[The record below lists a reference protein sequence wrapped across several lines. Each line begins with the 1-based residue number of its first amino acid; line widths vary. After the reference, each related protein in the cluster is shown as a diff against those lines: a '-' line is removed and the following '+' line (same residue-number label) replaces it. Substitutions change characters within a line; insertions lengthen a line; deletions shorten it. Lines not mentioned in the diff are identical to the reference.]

1 MTNSQ
6 KCAAQLI
13 RYTHLI
19 GGFTVQKYCNIV
31 KSKLNTLIRSME
43 KNASAFVVNPKRDF
57 VRKSEL
63 SFSKTMRFILGMG
76 SQTLGKELMD
86 FYDFDPKMVSVS
98 AIVQRRSKILPA
110 AFQYLFHKFNEIF
123 SQTSFFHGYRLYAVD
138 GSDIHIPTIPDDHST
153 NFSSNADS
161 KSFNLMHLNALYDLM
176 NRRYIEAV
184 LQDRRSENEH
194 SALISMI
201 ENIGHDSIVVADRGY
216 ESYNTI
222 AHLEN
227 NGLKYVIRI
236 KTSGGI
242 AQKFNIPHNEET
254 DFTADIIITRRQTNE
269 VKANPE
275 LYRHIPAFSNF
286 DFLPKGSKD
295 TYPLKFRIIRLRI
308 SEDNY
313 ETIVTNLCDDEFS
326 ADDIK
331 MIYKMRWGI
340 ETSFRELKY
349 HVGLI
354 AFHSKKKD
362 CVIQEIYAS
371 LIMYNFSMLITENI
385 LIYDDRHNNYH
396 YKINYAIAI
405 HACIRFF
412 RSTHAYPSLLE
423 ELIARNKCPVR
434 PDRFADRKTRYHSA
448 IPFNYRLS

>member
-1 MTNSQ
+1 MQN
-6 KCAAQLI
+6 
-13 RYTHLI
+13 
-19 GGFTVQKYCNIV
+19 YCNIV
-31 KSKLNTLIRSME
+31 KNKLNMLIRNME
-43 KNASAFVVNPKRDF
+43 KNNSDFVVDPKRDF

-63 SFSKTMRFILGMG
+63 SFSQTMKFILGMG
-76 SQTLGKELMD
+76 SRSLGSELME
-86 FYDFDPKMVSVS
+86 FYGLDQKSVSVS
-98 AIVQRRSKILPA
+98 AVVQRRAKILPA
-110 AFQYLFHKFNEIF
+110 AFQHLFHKFNEAF
-123 SQTSFFHGYRLYAVD
+123 SQTHFFHGYRLYAVD

-153 NFSSNADS
+153 HYNANVNS
-161 KSFNLMHLNALYDLM
+161 KGYNLMHLNAMYDLL
-176 NRRYIEAV
+176 NRRYTDAV
-184 LQDRRSENEH
+184 LQDSRCENEH
-194 SALISMI
+194 TALISMAKNVKC
-201 ENIGHDSIVVADRGY
+201 ESIIVADRGY

-227 NGLKYVIRI
+227 YGLKYVIRI
-236 KTSGGI
+236 KTTAGI
-242 AQKFNIPHNEET
+242 AQKFNIPADKET
-254 DFTADIIITRRQTNE
+254 DFTADILLTRRQTNE
-269 VKANPE
+269 VKSNPDK
-275 LYRHIPAFSNF
+275 YRFLNSQVVF
-286 DFLPKGSKD
+286 DFLPNGSKD
-295 TYPLKFRIIRLRI
+295 TYPLKFRIIRIKI
-308 SEDNY
+308 SENNY
-313 ETIVTNLCDDEFS
+313 ETLVTNLRDDEFS

-331 MIYKMRWGI
+331 NIYKIRWGI

>member
-1 MTNSQ
+1 MQN
-6 KCAAQLI
+6 
-13 RYTHLI
+13 
-19 GGFTVQKYCNIV
+19 YCNIV
-31 KSKLNTLIRSME
+31 KNKLNMLIRSME
-43 KNASAFVVNPKRDF
+43 KNVSDFVVDPKRDF

-98 AIVQRRSKILPA
+98 AVVQRRSKILPT
-110 AFQYLFHKFNEIF
+110 AFQYLFHKFNETF

-138 GSDIHIPTIPDDHST
+138 GSDIHIPTAPDDKDT
-153 NFSSNADS
+153 FYRANIDV
-161 KSFNLMHLNALYDLM
+161 KGYNLMHLNALYDIM
-176 NRRYIEAV
+176 NQRYMNAV
-184 LQDRRSENEH
+184 LQDSRNENEH
-194 SALISMI
+194 SALISMLG
-201 ENIGHDSIVVADRGY
+201 NIGHDSIIVADRGY

-227 NGLKYVIRI
+227 NKLKYVIRI

-242 AQKFNIPHNEET
+242 AQKFNIPHDKET
-254 DFTADIIITRRQTNE
+254 DFSANILLTRRHTNE
-269 VKANPE
+269 VKANPK
-275 LYRHIPAFSNF
+275 LYRYLPASSTF
-286 DFLPKGSKD
+286 DFIPKGSKD
-295 TYPLKFRIIRLRI
+295 TYPLKFRIIRLKI
-308 SEDNY
+308 SENNY
-313 ETIVTNLCDDEFS
+313 ETIVTNLYDDEFS
-326 ADDIK
+326 AEDIK

-362 CVIQEIYAS
+362 CVIQEIFAS

-385 LIYDDRHNNYH
+385 LIDDDKHNKYRS
-396 YKINYAIAI
+396 KVNYAVAI
-405 HACIRFF
+405 HICITFYRCNNV
-412 RSTHAYPSLLE
+412 SPSHLRK
-423 ELIARNKCPVR
+423 LIARNKCPVR
-434 PDRFADRKTRYHSA
+434 HNRYAVRKTRYHSA